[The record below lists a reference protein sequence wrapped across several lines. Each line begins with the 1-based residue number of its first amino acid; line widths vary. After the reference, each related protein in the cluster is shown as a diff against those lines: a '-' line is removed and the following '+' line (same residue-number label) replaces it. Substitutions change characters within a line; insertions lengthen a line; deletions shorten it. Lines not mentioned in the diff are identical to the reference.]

1 MSRVVH
7 NIFHSGDYNI
17 VSYHCVVWGSL
28 VMEIGEQRPDTTAT
42 SVLTDGE

>member
-7 NIFHSGDYNI
+7 NIFHSGDYNM

-28 VMEIGEQRPDTTAT
+28 VMEIGEHWPDTTAI
-42 SVLTDGE
+42 SVMTDGG